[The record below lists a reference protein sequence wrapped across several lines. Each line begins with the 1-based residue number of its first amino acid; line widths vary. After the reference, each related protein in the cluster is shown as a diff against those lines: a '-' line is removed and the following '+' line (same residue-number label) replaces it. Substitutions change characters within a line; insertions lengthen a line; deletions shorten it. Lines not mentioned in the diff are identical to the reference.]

1 MYPRLYKLINS
12 VFNFTTL
19 DLLTYMFEFNTRQ
32 ISQENLLN
40 YSSYID
46 IYVQIFIDKAKK
58 FVKKARKFNNISEM
72 YKLAQKSDE

>member
-1 MYPRLYKLINS
+1 
-12 VFNFTTL
+12 L

-72 YKLAQKSDE
+72 YKLTQKSDE